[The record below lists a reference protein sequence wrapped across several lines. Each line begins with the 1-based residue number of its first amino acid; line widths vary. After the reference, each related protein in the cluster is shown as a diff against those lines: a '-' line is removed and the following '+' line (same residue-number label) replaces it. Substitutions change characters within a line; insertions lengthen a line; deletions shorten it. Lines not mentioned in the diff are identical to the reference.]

1 MRNEILDNY
10 VRFFKDQKRETERAY
25 SYILDSSV
33 GMLLKDGVLNVGTV
47 IAASLKTGNI
57 IIKIRKGYAPR
68 LKMLKSFGI
77 VTKKAR
83 LAFGDNIVLWDCKF
97 RTFHDG

>member
-47 IAASLKTGNI
+47 IAASLKTGN
-57 IIKIRKGYAPR
+57 K
-68 LKMLKSFGI
+68 KSKTG
-77 VTKKAR
+77 
-83 LAFGDNIVLWDCKF
+83 LW
-97 RTFHDG
+97 G